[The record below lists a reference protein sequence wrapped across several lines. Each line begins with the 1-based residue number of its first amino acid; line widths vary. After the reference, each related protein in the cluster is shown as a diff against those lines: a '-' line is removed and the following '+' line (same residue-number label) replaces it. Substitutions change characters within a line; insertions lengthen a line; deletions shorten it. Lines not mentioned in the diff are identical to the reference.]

1 MNKEFSILRIVK
13 EDILRIL
20 GEEKRRI
27 SLEIL
32 KEEIK
37 VSLSF
42 INEAIEELKKERLI
56 KSQQIFFT
64 LTEEGKEK
72 ARDILKKHL
81 VFEDYFKKT
90 RTEEEAHKIA
100 HILEHY
106 VSEEVLNN
114 IKKLST
120 FKEEGIYLTKFK
132 LRKKGLITNI
142 VISDNGLFER
152 VVSMGIVPGEE
163 VMITGE
169 VSNAIIIKI
178 KNKKFALDKD
188 IARKIK
194 VLEYGEG

>member
-20 GEEKRRI
+20 GEERRKV

-42 INEAIEELKKERLI
+42 INEAIEELEREGLI

-64 LTEEGKEK
+64 LTEEGEEK

-120 FKEEGIYLTKFK
+120 FKEKGIYLTKFK

>member
-1 MNKEFSILRIVK
+1 MTKEFSILRIVK

-20 GEEKRRI
+20 GEERSRV

-42 INEAIEELKKERLI
+42 IYEAIEELEREGLI
-56 KSQQIFFT
+56 QSQQSFFR
-64 LTEEGKEK
+64 LTDKGEENAKE
-72 ARDILKKHL
+72 ILKKHL
-81 VFEDYFKKT
+81 VFENYFKKT
-90 RTEEEAHKIA
+90 RTENEAHKIA

-106 VSEEVLNN
+106 VSEEVLDN

-120 FKEEGIYLTKFK
+120 FKEEGIYLTKLR

-142 VISDNGLFER
+142 MISDNGLFER

-163 VMITGE
+163 VMITSE

>member
-1 MNKEFSILRIVK
+1 MNKKSNIIKIVK

-20 GEEKRRI
+20 GERKRKV
-27 SLEIL
+27 SLDII

-37 VSLSF
+37 VSYSF
-42 INEAIEELKKERLI
+42 VSEAIEELKKGELI
-56 KSQQIFFT
+56 QSQQSFFR
-64 LTEEGKEK
+64 LTEKGEENAK
-72 ARDILKKHL
+72 DILRKHL
-81 VFEDYFKKT
+81 IFENYFKKT

-120 FKEEGIYLTKFK
+120 FKEEGICLTKLK

-142 VISDNGLFER
+142 MISDNGLFER

-163 VMITGE
+163 VMITSE

>member
-1 MNKEFSILRIVK
+1 MNKEFVIIKIVK

-20 GEEKRRI
+20 GEQRRRV

-42 INEAIEELKKERLI
+42 IYEAIEELEREGLI

-64 LTEEGKEK
+64 LTEEGEENAKE
-72 ARDILKKHL
+72 ILEKHL
-81 VFEDYFKKT
+81 VFENYFKKT

-106 VSEEVLNN
+106 VSEEVLDN

-120 FKEEGIYLTKFK
+120 FKEEGIYLTTLR

-142 VISDNGLFER
+142 MISDNGLFER

-163 VMITGE
+163 VMITSE
-169 VSNAIIIKI
+169 MSNAIIIKI

>member
-1 MNKEFSILRIVK
+1 MTKKSSILKIVK

-42 INEAIEELKKERLI
+42 INEAIEELKRERLI
-56 KSQQIFFT
+56 KSQQIFFI
-64 LTEEGKEK
+64 LTEEGEEK

-90 RTEEEAHKIA
+90 RTEREAHKIA

-120 FKEEGIYLTKFK
+120 FKKEGI
-132 LRKKGLITNI
+132 
-142 VISDNGLFER
+142 S
-152 VVSMGIVPGEE
+152 
-163 VMITGE
+163 
-169 VSNAIIIKI
+169 
-178 KNKKFALDKD
+178 
-188 IARKIK
+188 
-194 VLEYGEG
+194 

>member
-1 MNKEFSILRIVK
+1 MAKKSNILKVVK

-20 GEEKRRI
+20 GEQRRRV

-42 INEAIEELKKERLI
+42 IYEAIEELEREGLI

-64 LTEEGKEK
+64 LTEEGEEK

-120 FKEEGIYLTKFK
+120 FKEEGIYLTKLK

-163 VMITGE
+163 VMITSE
-169 VSNAIIIKI
+169 VPNAIIIKI
-178 KNKKFALDKD
+178 ENKKFALDKN